1 VSGEYYFCMLFI
13 TFKLSKL
20 TLKYEPDLDF
30 ILVAITAPLKDYRFC
45 FKLNRQLNIQFD
57 RTEELSLQYFSDDRY
72 IHFTRYHYYL
82 SQTETDFYLIAN
94 KGTEGFLI
102 PEMNNVDFFILIR
115 NYIDNESL
123 EQFITGINK
132 IPEVQ
137 VAVEVDP
144 KKLKSKENLIF

>member
-1 VSGEYYFCMLFI
+1 MGITFVYRFI

-30 ILVAITAPLKDYRFC
+30 TLVAITAPLKDYRFC
-45 FKLNRQLNIQFD
+45 YKLNKQLNVQFD
-57 RTEELSLQYFSDDRY
+57 RIEELTLQFYSGDY
-72 IHFTRYHYYL
+72 QAQFTRYHYFL
-82 SQTETDFYLIAN
+82 VQSETDYYLIAN

-123 EQFITGINK
+123 EQLIAGINK

>member
-1 VSGEYYFCMLFI
+1 M
-13 TFKLSKL
+13 SKL

-45 FKLNRQLNIQFD
+45 FKLNKQLNIQFD
-57 RTEELSLQYFSDDRY
+57 RIEELSLQFYSGEY
-72 IHFTRYHYYL
+72 QVQFTRYHYYQAQ
-82 SQTETDFYLIAN
+82 SETDFYLIAN

>member
-1 VSGEYYFCMLFI
+1 MDITFVCRFI

-45 FKLNRQLNIQFD
+45 YKLNKQLNIQFD
-57 RTEELSLQYFSDDRY
+57 RIEELTLQFYSEEY
-72 IHFTRYHYYL
+72 QVQFTRYHYYL
-82 SQTETDFYLIAN
+82 PQSETDYYLLAN

-123 EQFITGINK
+123 EQLIAGINK

>member
-1 VSGEYYFCMLFI
+1 M
-13 TFKLSKL
+13 SKL

-30 ILVAITAPLKDYRFC
+30 VLVAITAPLKDYRFC
-45 FKLNRQLNIQFD
+45 YKLNKQLNFQFY
-57 RTEELSLQYFSDDRY
+57 RLEELSLQNYSDEY
-72 IHFTRYHYYL
+72 QIYFTRYHYHL
-82 SQTETDFYLIAN
+82 SQSETDFYLLVN

-102 PEMNNVDFFILIR
+102 PEMNKVDFFILIKD
-115 NYIDNESL
+115 YIDNESL

>member
-1 VSGEYYFCMLFI
+1 MDITFVCCFI

-45 FKLNRQLNIQFD
+45 YKLNKQLNVQFD
-57 RTEELSLQYFSDDRY
+57 RIEELTLQFYSGEY
-72 IHFTRYHYYL
+72 QVQFTRYYYFL
-82 SQTETDFYLIAN
+82 VQSETDYYLIAN

-123 EQFITGINK
+123 EQLIAGINK